1 MLTIIAFIVTLNLPD
16 TLNFDLS
23 EEDVA
28 RLSVATRATDKANV
42 SPLKKRSNLPVPNL
56 LESLSKNVTSSPPSA
71 INSPTTEFPPSAGQS
86 TLRDGA
92 TRRDFFA
99 NVASALQSLGSLEP
113 EVGGRPQVR
122 RKLTQPPSRATSP
135 DIPPTEPPKHNF
147 GPGASPPR
155 HRTRKNTVG
164 ADKIFSDAKWKSEK
178 QEFGVNGGLINAVRA
193 AENAGKL
200 QDYKWIGTLGMV

>member
-1 MLTIIAFIVTLNLPD
+1 VTLNLPD

-28 RLSVATRATDKANV
+28 KLSAATGATDKVTV

-56 LESLSKNVTSSPPSA
+56 LETLSKNASSSPPTASS
-71 INSPTTEFPPSAGQS
+71 SPTTEFPPSVTGQS

-92 TRRDFFA
+92 SRRDFFA

-113 EVGGRPQVR
+113 DTDGRPQVR

-135 DIPPTEPPKHNF
+135 TPPTEPSKHNF
-147 GPGASPPR
+147 GLGGSL
-155 HRTRKNTVG
+155 TRQRSRKLTIG
-164 ADKIFSDAKWKSEK
+164 ADKMFSDAKWKAEK
-178 QEFGVNGGLINAVRA
+178 QEFGVNGGLINAVRV

-200 QDYKWIGTLGMV
+200 QDYKWIGTLGMVHLFDFDI

>member
-1 MLTIIAFIVTLNLPD
+1 VTLNLPD

-23 EEDVA
+23 KEDVA
-28 RLSVATRATDKANV
+28 KLSVAAGATDKANV

-56 LESLSKNVTSSPPSA
+56 LETLSKNVTSSPPTASS
-71 INSPTTEFPPSAGQS
+71 SPTTEFPPSVGQS
-86 TLRDGA
+86 TLRDGT
-92 TRRDFFA
+92 TRREFFA

-113 EVGGRPQVR
+113 EVGGRPQFR

-135 DIPPTEPPKHNF
+135 DIPPTEPPKQNF

-155 HRTRKNTVG
+155 HRTRKMTIG
-164 ADKIFSDAKWKSEK
+164 ADKIFSDAKWKAEK

-193 AENAGKL
+193 AESAGKL
-200 QDYKWIGTLGMV
+200 QDYKWIGTLGMVPNPRL

>member
-1 MLTIIAFIVTLNLPD
+1 VTLNLPD

-23 EEDVA
+23 EEDA
-28 RLSVATRATDKANV
+28 AKLSVATGATDKVTV

-56 LESLSKNVTSSPPSA
+56 LETLSKNVSSSPPTTSS
-71 INSPTTEFPPSAGQS
+71 SPTTEFPPSTTAQS

-92 TRRDFFA
+92 ARREFFA

-113 EVGGRPQVR
+113 EAGGRPQYR

-135 DIPPTEPPKHNF
+135 PIPPTEPHKGNF
-147 GPGASPPR
+147 GPGGSPLR
-155 HRTRKNTVG
+155 QRSRKMTIG
-164 ADKIFSDAKWKSEK
+164 TDKMFSDAKWKAEK

-200 QDYKWIGTLGMV
+200 QDYKWIGTLGMAKSRSM